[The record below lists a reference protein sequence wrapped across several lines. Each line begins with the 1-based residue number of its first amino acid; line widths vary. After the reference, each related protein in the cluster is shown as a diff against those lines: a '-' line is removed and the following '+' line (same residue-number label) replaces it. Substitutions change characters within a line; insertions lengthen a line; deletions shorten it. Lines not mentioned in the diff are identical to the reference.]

1 MAADGNDALAGSTAY
16 ALGTDDL
23 QACLLLDQKALNGLW
38 GLEQWRS
45 ELGDSGRLC
54 RGLKAGDELAALA
67 CGWLVVDELQITVV
81 AVDPIH
87 RQQGLGVAVL
97 QALLSDARE
106 AGALRATLEV
116 ASCNQAALALYR
128 RCGFA
133 TQGMRRGYYSD
144 GRDALIQW
152 LDLSETAPARS
163 APNSSADNRH
173 ERHK

>member
-1 MAADGNDALAGSTAY
+1 MPEGQNAALSCKTPVALNGR
-16 ALGTDDL
+16 DL

-38 GLEQWRS
+38 SLEQWRS
-45 ELGDSGRLC
+45 ELGDNARLC
-54 RGLKAGDELAALA
+54 RGLKVGNDLVAMA

-97 QALLSDARE
+97 KALLRDARQ
-106 AGALRATLEV
+106 AGAQRATLEV
-116 ASCNQAALALYR
+116 ASCNQAALSLYR
-128 RCGFA
+128 RCGFI

-152 LDLSETAPARS
+152 VEL
-163 APNSSADNRH
+163 
-173 ERHK
+173 K

>member
-1 MAADGNDALAGSTAY
+1 MPVGQSGAFSSGTPVALDTSDTE
-16 ALGTDDL
+16 
-23 QACLLLDQKALNGLW
+23 ACLLLDQKALNGLW
-38 GLEQWRS
+38 SLEQWRS
-45 ELGDSGRLC
+45 DLGNHARLC
-54 RGLKAGDELAALA
+54 RGLKAGNDLVAMA

-97 QALLSDARE
+97 QALLGDARE
-106 AGALRATLEV
+106 AGAQRATLEV

-128 RCGFA
+128 RCGFI

-152 LDLSETAPARS
+152 VELS
-163 APNSSADNRH
+163 
-173 ERHK
+173 